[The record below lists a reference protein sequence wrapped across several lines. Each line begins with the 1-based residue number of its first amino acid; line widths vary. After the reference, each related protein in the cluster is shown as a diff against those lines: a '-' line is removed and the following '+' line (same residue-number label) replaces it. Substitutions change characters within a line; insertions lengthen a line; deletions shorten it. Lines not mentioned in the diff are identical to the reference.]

1 MERLVQLYK
10 QFIRFRSTG
19 KPELLFINEELL
31 SRACRRLLLERGGD
45 RLRSILVAVQD
56 AKDRR
61 RRRPAAGPR
70 RIGATTADDE
80 TCAEF
85 SGASR
90 HLTAQERNSLLPSF
104 TGTGG
109 LTGLPYLLEST
120 PELEQK
126 ARWPTFP
133 HIPDGADRR
142 SAICKELG
150 LAVAGTVEHPGTS
163 VKTQKFMRA
172 VLPSGDSACSV
183 QYRGQHRRD
192 DSWCLINYL
201 EQDELVMTS
210 CAHTWLTCS
219 FLFRSSSQPRTI
231 SIAHGGW
238 CGKGPE

>member
-90 HLTAQERNSLLPSF
+90 HLTAQERNSLFPSF

-192 DSWCLINYL
+192 DSG
-201 EQDELVMTS
+201 
-210 CAHTWLTCS
+210 A
-219 FLFRSSSQPRTI
+219 
-231 SIAHGGW
+231 
-238 CGKGPE
+238 